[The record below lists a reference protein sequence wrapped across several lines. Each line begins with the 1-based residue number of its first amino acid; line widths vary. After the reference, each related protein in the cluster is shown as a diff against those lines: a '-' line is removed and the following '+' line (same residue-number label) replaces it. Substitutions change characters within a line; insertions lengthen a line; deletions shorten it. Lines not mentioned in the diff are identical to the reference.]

1 MLGYYRIDISEGI
14 DVNESKDES
23 KECHISHYWLFLN
36 KYFNFQPCI
45 NNKSH
50 DLLMMFKNLDDFAI
64 LNINGFDYRCN
75 FTRISKSKV
84 ESLLQNVDLSEKS
97 TTFIKHKNLFS
108 HIKWAKKL

>member
-45 NNKSH
+45 NN
-50 DLLMMFKNLDDFAI
+50 
-64 LNINGFDYRCN
+64 NGFDYRCN